1 MPAAKGFT
9 TSIQTAIYV
18 KAGFTDPANTFDLID
33 ALATSTN
40 LLAHVREVGDASQ
53 DPNIFEFVE
62 FGKSVQTK
70 VSGAASLGDFSVS
83 IAVDYSNTLHAA
95 IVGYDVGD
103 NVECVIKKVTGETTD
118 MEETIIYLRGTVA
131 SIVQSNSSSD
141 TAMLSMGIA
150 FDSKPATYHHA

>member
-18 KAGFTDPANTFDLID
+18 KAGFTSPVTDFDEAD
-33 ALATSTN
+33 AIATGSTN

-70 VSGAASLGDFSVS
+70 VSGAASLGDFTVSV
-83 IAVDYSNTLHAA
+83 AVDYSDTLHAA
-95 IVGYDVGD
+95 IALYNVGA
-103 NVECVIKKVTGETTD
+103 NVECVIKKVTGGTD
-118 MEETIIYLRGTVA
+118 EETIIYLRGTVS

-150 FDSKPATYHHA
+150 FDARPATYHKT